1 MSSDQQTPTHSHEN
15 PSPILQI
22 AINKFNAGDYFSCHE
37 FLEELWLE
45 EQTPK
50 RELYKGIL
58 QIGIGLRHL
67 QRDNIN
73 GARRLLEN
81 GIMLLQPFSP
91 TCFGI
96 DILRLQRDARTVLH
110 RLKEPNPPH
119 PFMESDAIQI
129 QTR

>member
-1 MSSDQQTPTHSHEN
+1 MSSDRQAYPA
-15 PSPILQI
+15 SPILQL
-22 AINKFNAGDYFSCHE
+22 AINKFNAGDYFTCHE

-45 EQTPK
+45 KQGPE

-81 GIMLLQPFSP
+81 GSNLVEPFAP
-91 TCFGI
+91 IYFGI
-96 DILRLQRDARTVLH
+96 DLLSLQRDARSVLR
-110 RLKEPNPPH
+110 RLKDPNQPH
-119 PFMESDAIQI
+119 SFLASDAIQI
-129 QTR
+129 TIY